1 MAKDPVC
8 GMTVV
13 LNNAAATE
21 NYQGTTWYFCSTH
34 CHEKFCLDP
43 TQFLVKQAA
52 PAAIPGKAAIYTC
65 PMHTEVVQD
74 HPGNCPKCGMA
85 LRR

>member
-1 MAKDPVC
+1 MTKDPVC

-13 LNNAAATE
+13 PNNAAATE
-21 NYQGTTWYFCSTH
+21 NYPGTTWYFCSTR

-43 TQFLVKQAA
+43 TQFLEKQAA
-52 PAAIPGKAAIYTC
+52 PAVITRKPAIYIC
-65 PMHTEVVQD
+65 PMHTEVAQD
-74 HPGNCPKCGMA
+74 HPGNCPMRGMA